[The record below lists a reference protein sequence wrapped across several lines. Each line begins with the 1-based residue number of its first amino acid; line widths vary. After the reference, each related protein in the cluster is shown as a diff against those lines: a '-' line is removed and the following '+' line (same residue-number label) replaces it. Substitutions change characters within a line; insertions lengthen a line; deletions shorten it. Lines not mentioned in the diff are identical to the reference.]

1 MEIYSKI
8 VELRQKG
15 ESFAL
20 ATVVWRQAPVSAHLG
35 DKALVFADGRFEGY
49 IGGSCSCE
57 IVRKQALEVLRLG
70 RPRLV
75 KISPEAAARV
85 VLEHAEEVVI
95 PMTCS
100 SEGAVEVYIEPLI
113 AKAGLLIVGGSQIA
127 LTTAQIAA
135 RMNYTVTLAC
145 DMPELAGVGLEPE
158 IKLLNWHDI
167 GDWLESQKPARTSI
181 IIASQG
187 HYDEDALVLIA
198 KQMPNPAYLGLVAS
212 RKRGA
217 AVLDNLEILGVP
229 KTTFPHLKFP
239 AGLNLGGRG
248 RDEVAISILAEII
261 LLGGGKQIASDGWQA
276 KEVNLEAP
284 TIGQLASAQPFSPS
298 ATNQIVQ
305 EVEAVAA
312 ELPAIAQ
319 PQALSPNFAVDPTSG
334 EVLEIARAVSA
345 EYQGQTYY
353 FSCPNCRAKF
363 LKNPDKYLKG
373 TA

>member
-49 IGGSCSCE
+49 IGGSCSRE

-75 KISPEAAARV
+75 KISPEKAARV

-95 PMTCS
+95 PMTCA
-100 SEGAVEVYIEPLI
+100 SEGAVDVYIEPLI
-113 AKAGLLIVGGSQIA
+113 SKASLLVVGGSQIA

-135 RMNYTVTLAC
+135 RMNYIVVLAC
-145 DMPELAGVGLEPE
+145 DMPELAGVTLESE
-158 IKLLNWHDI
+158 IKVLNWRDM
-167 GDWLESQKPARTSI
+167 GDWLEGQNPARTSI

-187 HYDEDALVLIA
+187 HYDEDALVILA
-198 KQMPNPAYLGLVAS
+198 KRMPSPAYLGLVAS
-212 RKRGA
+212 RKRGLA
-217 AVLDNLEILGVP
+217 LLDNLDILGVP
-229 KTTFPHLKFP
+229 KNTFPHLKFP
-239 AGLNLGGRG
+239 AGLDLGGRG

-261 LLGGGKQIASDGWQA
+261 LLGGGKQIASGGWQA
-276 KEVNLEAP
+276 KEPVLESPA
-284 TIGQLASAQPFSPS
+284 IGASAS
-298 ATNQIVQ
+298 ALTISAPETNQIVQ
-305 EVEAVAA
+305 SVEAAAA
-312 ELPAIAQ
+312 ELPILAQ
-319 PQALSPNFAVDPTSG
+319 PPTLGPNFAVDPTSG
-334 EVLEIARAVSA
+334 EVLEIARALSA
-345 EYQGQTYY
+345 EYEGHTYY
-353 FSCPNCRAKF
+353 FSCPSCRAKF